1 MCSGTFQSQGTPIFH
16 TFIQQLYTEV
26 IHNEDS
32 FLPGSLPEE
41 ALLLPSLPL
50 PPADRSASA
59 SHSLRRFSLQ
69 YNHKPAFCSSSF
81 FFYLSSPPLFFQL
94 QAQELH
100 SDAGKYSAKFPS
112 ILLKPSGHFAH
123 IRRTDTRLP
132 DRSFIPQCSPAVIT
146 ETELPEPSH
155 SQIPSSYQ
163 AGSSALARFLKTST
177 ANRQLLQYKEPSQ
190 EFHNTPQFQ
199 ASNYPRN

>member
-41 ALLLPSLPL
+41 VLLLPSLPL

-112 ILLKPSGHFAH
+112 ILLKPSDRFVH
-123 IRRTDTRLP
+123 IRRTDTRHT
-132 DRSFIPQCSPAVIT
+132 DRSRISQCSPAVIT
-146 ETELPEPSH
+146 ETGLSEPSRI
-155 SQIPSSYQ
+155 QIPSSCQ
-163 AGSSALARFLKTST
+163 AGSSASAYFLKTSIT
-177 ANRQLLQYKEPSQ
+177 DRQSLQYKVPSQ
-190 EFHNTPQFQ
+190 GFQSTLQFQ
-199 ASNYPRN
+199 ASYSQQN

>member
-1 MCSGTFQSQGTPIFH
+1 MCSGTFQSQGTHIFH

-26 IHNEDS
+26 IHNEGS

-41 ALLLPSLPL
+41 VLLLPSLPL
-50 PPADRSASA
+50 PPADWSASA
-59 SHSLRRFSLQ
+59 SHNLRRFSLQ
-69 YNHKPAFCSSSF
+69 YNHKPASCSSSF

-100 SDAGKYSAKFPS
+100 SDAGKCSAKFTSVPQ
-112 ILLKPSGHFAH
+112 KPSGHFVH

-132 DRSFIPQCSPAVIT
+132 DRARISQCSPAVIT
-146 ETELPEPSH
+146 ETGLSEPSH

-163 AGSSALARFLKTST
+163 AGSSASACFLKTST
-177 ANRQLLQYKEPSQ
+177 TNRQLLQYKEPSQ

-199 ASNYPRN
+199 ASYNPRN